1 MKTLGFRIG
10 SRGTRLGLLG
20 LALLLPACTD
30 LSGLRDDLANPCGS
44 GGCHLPPPTCDQL
57 DAFVWVVR
65 GFDFG
70 DLAPGCTG
78 SECAVVLK
86 VGDTRQLFIE
96 SASVSGVDC
105 TGSIASVEWSVSL
118 PSVAEL
124 EPNGPT
130 RALLTAIEAGETTLS
145 ADLSFSDGR
154 QRRAQPHVSSIRIVT
169 IKVTPR

>member
-1 MKTLGFRIG
+1 MGK
-10 SRGTRLGLLG
+10 
-20 LALLLPACTD
+20 D
-30 LSGLRDDLANPCGS
+30 
-44 GGCHLPPPTCDQL
+44 GCHFPPPTCDQL

-70 DLAPGCTG
+70 DLAPGCAG

-105 TGSIASVEWSVSL
+105 TGSIASVNWSVSV

-124 EPNGPT
+124 ERT
-130 RALLTAIEAGETTLS
+130 
-145 ADLSFSDGR
+145 GR
-154 QRRAQPHVSSIRIVT
+154 LARS
-169 IKVTPR
+169 